1 MCVVSKERDTASQE
15 RERTRSPR
23 RLFVLFSAS
32 ASASS
37 GSSPGSLCS
46 MGLWTTTRPF
56 FLALLWRPGP
66 WSDTLSP
73 GAPVSSPQ
81 QPAQRAALR
90 QLVRATAATV
100 RVCGAHRLAGWSCP
114 SIALLPRAG
123 ARLLHTR
130 RGGEAAAATATW
142 RRDEVCCFGRGGGD
156 YVWLAAALR
165 GSRVTSKHRGSD
177 LKSKFLPRRRSTRLF
192 YTKNACEVLLWP
204 GSIQPEEVATHANT
218 MEKKGAR
225 HKARA
230 FVARAQ
236 AEAT

>member
-130 RGGEAAAATATW
+130 RGGEAAAAAATW
-142 RRDEVCCFGRGGGD
+142 RRAEVCCFGRGGGD
-156 YVWLAAALR
+156 YVWLVALR
-165 GSRVTSKHRGSD
+165 LAASGGRVTSKHRGSSD
-177 LKSKFLPRRRSTRLF
+177 LKKQVFAKTQTPDAFRRLF
-192 YTKNACEVLLWP
+192 CTPK
-204 GSIQPEEVATHANT
+204 
-218 MEKKGAR
+218 R
-225 HKARA
+225 
-230 FVARAQ
+230 
-236 AEAT
+236 

>member
-1 MCVVSKERDTASQE
+1 
-15 RERTRSPR
+15 
-23 RLFVLFSAS
+23 
-32 ASASS
+32 
-37 GSSPGSLCS
+37 

-90 QLVRATAATV
+90 QLVRATTAAIV

-156 YVWLAAALR
+156 YVWLAAGRATRQSRHVQAPRLRSKKQVFAKTQIHTAVLHQKCMRGVALAGEYTTR
-165 GSRVTSKHRGSD
+165 GGC
-177 LKSKFLPRRRSTRLF
+177 
-192 YTKNACEVLLWP
+192 NACQHD
-204 GSIQPEEVATHANT
+204 GEERCATQSACIRCTRTSRGH
-218 MEKKGAR
+218 
-225 HKARA
+225 
-230 FVARAQ
+230 VV
-236 AEAT
+236 